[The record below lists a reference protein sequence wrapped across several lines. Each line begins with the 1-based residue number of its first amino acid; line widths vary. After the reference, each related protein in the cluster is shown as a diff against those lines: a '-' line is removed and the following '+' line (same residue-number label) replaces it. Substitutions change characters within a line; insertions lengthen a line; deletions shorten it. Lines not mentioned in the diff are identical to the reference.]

1 MTEETLSKDLI
12 SRDLFCSFD
21 DLCTSWTGGCN
32 DLAAIEINL
41 ACADIDSFENVWYT
55 VTLTDFTTA
64 ADFCASLV
72 NNGKEWD
79 EQSEDDSFNLGG
91 FCEQYADF
99 CVDGFPDLDA
109 VCDNVDRFPYEVFA
123 GNSFINICEVDFS
136 DICEENPEL
145 CATTGEFTSDL
156 CSMYPEQCD

>member
-64 ADFCASLV
+64 ADFCASLA

-91 FCEQYADF
+91 FCE
-99 CVDGFPDLDA
+99 
-109 VCDNVDRFPYEVFA
+109 
-123 GNSFINICEVDFS
+123 
-136 DICEENPEL
+136 
-145 CATTGEFTSDL
+145 
-156 CSMYPEQCD
+156 